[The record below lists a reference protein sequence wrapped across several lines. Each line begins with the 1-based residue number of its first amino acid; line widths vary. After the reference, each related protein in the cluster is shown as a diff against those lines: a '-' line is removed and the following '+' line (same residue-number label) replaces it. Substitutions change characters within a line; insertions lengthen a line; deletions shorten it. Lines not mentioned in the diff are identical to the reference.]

1 MKFFTGLS
9 LVASALAVRM
19 DVTKRDSPLKV
30 EIQSVGNSAV
40 KAVVTNTGTEA
51 IKLMK
56 TGSILD
62 QTAVEKAEIFSGADQ
77 VAFSGVRLQ
86 VQTADVAEDAFQ
98 TLAAGESVEAEFDP
112 AEVHDLS
119 TGGDFDFLVR
129 GTFLTA
135 SADSTAI
142 DGFVPFDSNLLK
154 SHVDGAA
161 AGKVR
166 RDFTEAIQ
174 KRTVIQSDCTGTRG
188 TAQRTA
194 LTNCAALARKAATAA
209 TSGAAAK
216 LTEYFKSST
225 SATRSAVA
233 AVFNAV
239 ATECGST
246 TGGVSTQYCT
256 DSLGYCS
263 SNVLAYTIPTQS
275 LMVSCPLYFS
285 ALTGLS
291 TQCHAQDQA
300 TTTLHETTHLRQIK
314 GTQDNGYG
322 YSAIQGLSSA
332 QSLNNADSYA
342 LFANAIQVG
351 C

>member
-1 MKFFTGLS
+1 MVYDSAQHNGPAVHS
-9 LVASALAVRM
+9 L
-19 DVTKRDSPLKV
+19 
-30 EIQSVGNSAV
+30 
-40 KAVVTNTGTEA
+40 
-51 IKLMK
+51 
-56 TGSILD
+56 
-62 QTAVEKAEIFSGADQ
+62 QTAAHSGTDHGDRQRLLILLYYNLSSHGHQANLRLTADQ
-77 VAFSGVRLQ
+77 VAFDGVRLQ
-86 VQTADVAEDAFQ
+86 VQTSDVGEDAFQ

-135 SADSTAI
+135 SADSTSI
-142 DGFVPFDSNLLK
+142 DGSVPFDSNVLK
-154 SHVDGAA
+154 NHVDGVAA
-161 AGKVR
+161 SKVR
-166 RDFTEAIQ
+166 RDFHDNLK
-174 KRTVIQSDCTGTRG
+174 KRTQIQSDCTGTRG

-194 LTNCAALARKAATAA
+194 LTNCAALAKKAATAA
-209 TSGAAAK
+209 TSGDAAK

-225 SATRSAVA
+225 SATRSTVA
-233 AVFNAV
+233 GVFNKV

-246 TGGVSTQYCT
+246 TSGVSTQYCT

-300 TTTLHETTHLRQIK
+300 TTTLHETTHLSQIK

-322 YSAIQGLSSA
+322 YAAIQGLSSS

-342 LFANAIQVG
+342 LFANGMFHRPSHVLCKQTLISSTAIQVG

>member
-40 KAVVTNTGTEA
+40 KAVVTNTGSEP
-51 IKLMK
+51 IRLMK

-77 VAFSGVRLQ
+77 VGFDGVRLQ
-86 VQTADVAEDAFQ
+86 VQTSDVAEDAFQ
-98 TLAAGESVEAEFDP
+98 TLAAGESLEAEFDP

-119 TGGDFDFLVR
+119 NGGDFDFLVR

-135 SADSTAI
+135 SAGSTSI
-142 DGFVPFDSNLLK
+142 DGSVPFDSNVLK
-154 SHVDGAA
+154 SHVDGVAA
-161 AGKVR
+161 AKVR
-166 RDFTEAIQ
+166 RDFHDNM

-225 SATRSAVA
+225 TATRNTVA
-233 AVFNAV
+233 DVFNKA

-246 TGGVSTQYCT
+246 TSGVSTQYCT
-256 DSLGYCS
+256 DTLGYCS
-263 SNVLAYTIPTQS
+263 SNVLAYTIPS
-275 LMVSCPLYFS
+275 RSIMVSCPLYFS
-285 ALTGLS
+285 ALTALS

-300 TTTLHETTHLRQIK
+300 TTTLHESTHLTQIK
-314 GTQDNGYG
+314 GTADNGYG
-322 YSAIQGLSSA
+322 YSAVQGLTSA

>member
-1 MKFFTGLS
+1 M
-9 LVASALAVRM
+9 
-19 DVTKRDSPLKV
+19 
-30 EIQSVGNSAV
+30 
-40 KAVVTNTGTEA
+40 
-51 IKLMK
+51 
-56 TGSILD
+56 
-62 QTAVEKAEIFSGADQ
+62 
-77 VAFSGVRLQ
+77 
-86 VQTADVAEDAFQ
+86 AEDAFQ

-194 LTNCAALARKAATAA
+194 LTNCAAVARRAATAA

-225 SATRSAVA
+225 SATRSTVA
-233 AVFNAV
+233 AVFNAA

-246 TGGVSTQYCT
+246 TSGVSTQYCT
-256 DSLGYCS
+256 DVLGYCTS
-263 SNVLAYTIPTQS
+263 QVLAYTVPAQS

-291 TQCHAQDQA
+291 SQCHAQDQA

-314 GTQDNGYG
+314 GTADNGYG
-322 YSAIQGLSSA
+322 YTAIQGLSSA

-342 LFANAIQVG
+342 LFANGMFLFFSPLHSLAQAGANIFDSHPGRMLEWATACLEKSTGGGGAFMVYKTAYRSLFLMSPMALINWTEI
-351 C
+351 